1 MKLLLVEDTVIL
13 NKSIAKGLRKQGYA
27 VDCAFDGE
35 EALALY
41 AVNSYDL
48 IILDLNLPKI
58 SGMEVLR
65 QIRIA
70 DDTMRILI
78 LSARDT
84 PEDKIAGLDAGC
96 SDYLTKPFDFGELEA
111 RIRALLRRQFRHQN
125 PLLTCGPICVD
136 TAAHQASVNG
146 RAVTLTNKEYGILE
160 YLMYRT
166 GTIVSAE
173 EMIEHVWGSDADL
186 FSNAFKVH
194 LHTLKKKLDAAGDA
208 GRLITNQ
215 RGMGYRIGEEQ
226 EEKL

>member
-1 MKLLLVEDTVIL
+1 MRSTWCMKTSRPWLSLSLIHISVCCSAELIVSFVPSSTLSFVP
-13 NKSIAKGLRKQGYA
+13 
-27 VDCAFDGE
+27 V
-35 EALALY
+35 
-41 AVNSYDL
+41 SY
-48 IILDLNLPKI
+48 
-58 SGMEVLR
+58 
-65 QIRIA
+65 
-70 DDTMRILI
+70 TH
-78 LSARDT
+78 
-84 PEDKIAGLDAGC
+84 LDAGC

-125 PLLTCGPICVD
+125 SLLTCGPICVD

-146 RAVTLTNKEYGILE
+146 QAVTLTNKEYGILE

-166 GTIVSAE
+166 GTIISAE
-173 EMIEHVWGSDADL
+173 ELIEHVWGSDADL